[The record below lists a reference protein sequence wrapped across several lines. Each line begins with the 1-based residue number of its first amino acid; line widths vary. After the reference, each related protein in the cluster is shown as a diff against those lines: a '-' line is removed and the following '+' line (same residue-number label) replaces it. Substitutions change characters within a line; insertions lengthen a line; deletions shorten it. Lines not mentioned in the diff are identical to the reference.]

1 VIRADRSA
9 ARREPG
15 RTPRPRSARLR
26 ALLGTAILALGAAG
40 LPAGATAPRD
50 DRDDAP
56 TPPADYAQSA
66 MPRALA
72 IVPGAPHAR
81 PGISRGSSNELTA
94 ATEALADCRAVN
106 GADAPC
112 ELLWL
117 NDERITTGAEIR
129 ARLPAEP
136 HPLFLWRYESP
147 VATVYLAGSI
157 HVLKRSLHPLPGP
170 FEAAFQ
176 SSDRIVV
183 EVDLTRHAAD
193 VMAERMLAHA
203 LLPAGTTLATVA
215 PPDLMARLETQLQ
228 RYGLTPTA
236 VAQAKPA
243 LVTQQLALARLLT
256 LGYDAEH
263 GLEQYYLDRRGD
275 RTVLELESLEEQLA
289 LLFDQPLATQL
300 EMLDDALALTD
311 TIEPVVADLLTA
323 WLGGDDAAFLEA
335 FNAQGRPSPRLED
348 FKRAILDDRNGTMTA
363 RIAALLRTPGTYF
376 VLVGAA
382 HLIGDSGIVSRLAGQ
397 GIEGRRIDS
406 DDRW

>member
-1 VIRADRSA
+1 M
-9 ARREPG
+9 
-15 RTPRPRSARLR
+15 SARLR
-26 ALLGTAILALGAAG
+26 ALLGVWILALGAAG
-40 LPAGATAPRD
+40 LPAAAGATAPRD
-50 DRDDAP
+50 ARDARDDAR

-72 IVPGAPHAR
+72 IVAGAPRAR
-81 PGISRGSSNELTA
+81 PGISRGSRNELTA
-94 ATEALADCRAVN
+94 ATEALADCRSVN

-129 ARLPAEP
+129 TRRPAEP

-157 HVLKRSLHPLPGP
+157 HVLKRSLHPLPAP

-176 SSDRIVV
+176 SSDHVVV
-183 EVDLTRHAAD
+183 EVDLTRHSPE
-193 VMAERMLAHA
+193 VLTERMLAHT

-228 RYGLTPTA
+228 RYGLTPAT

-243 LVTQQLALARLLT
+243 LVTQQLVLARLLT

-300 EMLDDALALTD
+300 EMLDDALALTG
-311 TIEPVVADLLTA
+311 TIEPVVTDLLTA

-363 RIAALLRTPGTYF
+363 RIATLLRTPGTYF

-406 DDRW
+406 DDRL

>member
-1 VIRADRSA
+1 MSA
-9 ARREPG
+9 G
-15 RTPRPRSARLR
+15 VR
-26 ALLGTAILALGAAG
+26 ALLGVWILALGAAA
-40 LPAGATAPRD
+40 LPAAGGATAPRD
-50 DRDDAP
+50 ARDDTR

-72 IVPGAPHAR
+72 IVAGAPHAR
-81 PGISRGSSNELTA
+81 PGISRGSSNELA
-94 ATEALADCRAVN
+94 AAAEALADCRAAN

-112 ELLWL
+112 ELRWL

-157 HVLKRSLHPLPGP
+157 HVLKRSLHPLPAP
-170 FEAAFQ
+170 FEAAFL
-176 SSDRIVV
+176 SSDHIAV
-183 EVDLTRHAAD
+183 EVDLTRHAPE
-193 VMAERMLAHA
+193 VLAERTLAHA

-215 PPDLMARLETQLQ
+215 PPDLLARLEAQLQ
-228 RYGLTPTA
+228 RYGLPPAT

-243 LVTQQLALARLLT
+243 LVTQQLVLARLLA

-300 EMLDDALALTD
+300 ELLDDALALTD
-311 TIEPVVADLLTA
+311 AIEPVVADLLTA

-335 FNAQGRPSPRLED
+335 FNAQGRTSPRLDD
-348 FKRAILDDRNGTMTA
+348 FKRAILDDRNGTMTT

-382 HLIGDSGIVSRLAGQ
+382 HLIGDSGIVSRLADQ
-397 GIEGRRIDS
+397 GIAGRRIDS
-406 DDRW
+406 DDRL